1 MDQIFE
7 EINQLFNNLLTS
19 TIHIIPNLLLAIG
32 VLVIGFVFSK
42 ISQRLIKR
50 FILYLHSTINKN
62 LGSRSLSV
70 KFTGC
75 CNLLFQRLIIFIFS
89 IVVATQMGMTILTKW
104 FDGLILYLPNILASI
119 IIVFVGFIVGELV
132 SN

>member
-42 ISQRLIKR
+42 ISQRLI
-50 FILYLHSTINKN
+50 ILYL
-62 LGSRSLSV
+62 GSAD
-70 KFTGC
+70 K
-75 CNLLFQRLIIFIFS
+75 
-89 IVVATQMGMTILTKW
+89 AKKM
-104 FDGLILYLPNILASI
+104 
-119 IIVFVGFIVGELV
+119 
-132 SN
+132 

>member
-50 FILYLHSTINKN
+50 FILYL
-62 LGSRSLSV
+62 GP
-70 KFTGC
+70 
-75 CNLLFQRLIIFIFS
+75 
-89 IVVATQMGMTILTKW
+89 A
-104 FDGLILYLPNILASI
+104 D
-119 IIVFVGFIVGELV
+119 
-132 SN
+132 